1 MIHILFEKFLKS
13 NIYLSAG
20 DNEGEKKWHCLNAF
34 ALKGKKEVYDYFASM
49 KDFIHF
55 PRLFIGLM
63 SIINGYNP
71 LTTDLIF
78 ACWVMFYAFVNVCCF
93 FFQN

>member
-1 MIHILFEKFLKS
+1 MALPKCFCFE
-13 NIYLSAG
+13 
-20 DNEGEKKWHCLNAF
+20 
-34 ALKGKKEVYDYFASM
+34 GKKEVYNYFASM

-71 LTTDLIF
+71 LTTDLTL
-78 ACWVMFYAFVNVCCF
+78 CMLGNVLCF
-93 FFQN
+93 C